1 MLSQGE
7 RHVRKGVFVCVAG
20 WTIIGCRWNPNTYTK
35 YLCYKSNMH
44 SLIYVCAVKWDK
56 VVIKRSIPP
65 LTSNLAIVNLF
76 INLVSGDLRED
87 NLREPQLEQAV
98 CTDVYTVPMGC
109 ELNIY
114 SPPTVFQGENKLK
127 APFAIA
133 TY

>member
-1 MLSQGE
+1 
-7 RHVRKGVFVCVAG
+7 
-20 WTIIGCRWNPNTYTK
+20 
-35 YLCYKSNMH
+35 MH
-44 SLIYVCAVKWDK
+44 SFIYVCAVKLDK
-56 VVIKRSIPP
+56 VLVKRLIPP

-76 INLVSGDLRED
+76 MNLVLGDLCED

-98 CTDVYTVPMGC
+98 CTDVHTVPMGC

-114 SPPTVFQGENKLK
+114 SPPTVFQGDNKLK

>member
-1 MLSQGE
+1 MWVTGSLLAVSGTHTHKQ
-7 RHVRKGVFVCVAG
+7 
-20 WTIIGCRWNPNTYTK
+20 NTYVTRVCLLHEMCA
-35 YLCYKSNMH
+35 LCT
-44 SLIYVCAVKWDK
+44 VKRDK
-56 VVIKRSIPP
+56 IVVKRLIPP

-76 INLVSGDLRED
+76 MNLVLGDLCED

-98 CTDVYTVPMGC
+98 CTDVHTVPMGC